1 VNRTLAAPGEAKVPG
16 VSLTGGRRCRQM
28 EVLAIGGMMETI
40 AAMLIAVGAVTVVT
54 LALIF
59 VVGAGWFIQAFLET

>member
-1 VNRTLAAPGEAKVPG
+1 
-16 VSLTGGRRCRQM
+16 
-28 EVLAIGGMMETI
+28 METI